1 MPERIKNAREKVVGT
16 KQTLKA
22 LDKGEALLVYVAKDA
37 DSKIIQPV
45 LALCE
50 AKGVEVKP
58 VDSMADLGSMCGI
71 KVGAAAAAITEF

>member
-1 MPERIKNAREKVVGT
+1 M
-16 KQTLKA
+16 
-22 LDKGEALLVYVAKDA
+22 AKDA